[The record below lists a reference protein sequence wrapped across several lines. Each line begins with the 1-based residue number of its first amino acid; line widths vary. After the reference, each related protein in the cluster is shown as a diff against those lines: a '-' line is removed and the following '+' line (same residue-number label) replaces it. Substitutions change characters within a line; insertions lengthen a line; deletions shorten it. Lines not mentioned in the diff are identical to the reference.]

1 MEDEQTETNGHA
13 KPSDTTDHE
22 SPKSPDRDSQIKKRA
37 KDTMV
42 TLAKVMQPSD
52 ANPGGIVHGGVVMK
66 EIDNAA
72 GVVAI
77 RHAGNL
83 AVTASIDRIDFHN
96 MIFIGEMISIK
107 ASINMAGRTSMEI
120 GVRVEAEDL
129 LKGSRRHVASA
140 YLTFVAVDNDTGKPL
155 AVPGLLLETDD
166 EKRRYKQALK
176 RKELR
181 KALKEFESDCR
192 KDPLACIAQIQ

>member
-1 MEDEQTETNGHA
+1 MDKAQLQ
-13 KPSDTTDHE
+13 
-22 SPKSPDRDSQIKKRA
+22 PKCV

-42 TLAKVMQPSD
+42 TLARVMQPSD
-52 ANPGGIVHGGVVMK
+52 ANPGGIVHGGSVMK

-77 RHAGNL
+77 KHAGNL

-96 MIFIGEMISIK
+96 MIFIGEMITIK

-120 GVRVEAEDL
+120 GVRVDAEDL
-129 LKGSRRHVASA
+129 LKGTVRRVASA
-140 YLTFVAVDNDTGKPL
+140 YLTFVAVDKTTGRPL
-155 AVPGLLLETDD
+155 EVPGLILETDE
-166 EKRRYKQALK
+166 EKRRNKEALK

-181 KALKEFESDCR
+181 MALKKFETSC
-192 KDPLACIAQIQ
+192 KMDPTACINLGVGENLQSS

>member
-1 MEDEQTETNGHA
+1 MD
-13 KPSDTTDHE
+13 KL
-22 SPKSPDRDSQIKKRA
+22 KSKCV

-42 TLAKVMQPSD
+42 TLARVMQPSD
-52 ANPGGIVHGGVVMK
+52 ANPGGIVHGGSVMK

-77 RHAGNL
+77 KHAGNL

-96 MIFIGEMISIK
+96 MIFIGEMITIK

-120 GVRVEAEDL
+120 GVRVDAEDL
-129 LKGSRRHVASA
+129 LKGTVRHVASA
-140 YLTFVAVDNDTGKPL
+140 YLTFVAVDKATGRPL
-155 AVPGLLLETDD
+155 EVPGLILDTDD
-166 EKRRYKQALK
+166 EKRRNQEALK

-181 KALKEFESDCR
+181 MTLKEFEASCK
-192 KDPLACIAQIQ
+192 KDTLACINLNIGGSSSASTS

>member
-1 MEDEQTETNGHA
+1 M
-13 KPSDTTDHE
+13 K
-22 SPKSPDRDSQIKKRA
+22 KKYVKDS
-37 KDTMV
+37 MV

-52 ANPGGIVHGGVVMK
+52 ANPGGIVHGGAVMK

-96 MIFIGEMISIK
+96 MIFIGEMITIK

-120 GVRVEAEDL
+120 GVRVDAEDL
-129 LKGSRRHVASA
+129 LKGTTRHVASA
-140 YLTFVAVDNDTGKPL
+140 YLTFVAVDKSTGRPL
-155 AVPGLLLETDD
+155 EVPELVLETED
-166 EKRRYKQALK
+166 EKRRNKQAVK

-181 KALKEFESDCR
+181 MALKDFEAGCR
-192 KDPLACIAQIQ
+192 KDPLSCIAQIQ

>member
-1 MEDEQTETNGHA
+1 MPLA
-13 KPSDTTDHE
+13 DT
-22 SPKSPDRDSQIKKRA
+22 SFQIKKQA

-96 MIFIGEMISIK
+96 MIFIGEMITIK
-107 ASINMAGRTSMEI
+107 ASINRAGRTSMEI

-140 YLTFVAVDNDTGKPL
+140 YLTFVAVDKNTGKPL
-155 AVPGLLLETDD
+155 AVPGLLLETED
-166 EKRRYKQALK
+166 EKRRHKQALK

-181 KALKEFESDCR
+181 KALKEFERDCR

>member
-1 MEDEQTETNGHA
+1 MDKDKLQ
-13 KPSDTTDHE
+13 
-22 SPKSPDRDSQIKKRA
+22 PKRV

-42 TLAKVMQPSD
+42 TLARVMQPSD
-52 ANPGGIVHGGVVMK
+52 ANPGGIVHGGSVMK

-77 RHAGNL
+77 KHAGNL

-96 MIFIGEMISIK
+96 MIFIGEMITIK

-120 GVRVEAEDL
+120 GVRVDAEDL
-129 LKGSRRHVASA
+129 LKGTSRHVASA
-140 YLTFVAVDNDTGKPL
+140 YLTFVAVDKSTGKPL
-155 AVPGLLLETDD
+155 QVPELILDSDE
-166 EKRRYKQALK
+166 EKRRNKQALK

-181 KALKEFESDCR
+181 VAIKKFEA
-192 KDPLACIAQIQ
+192 ACKTDTNSCINLDIS